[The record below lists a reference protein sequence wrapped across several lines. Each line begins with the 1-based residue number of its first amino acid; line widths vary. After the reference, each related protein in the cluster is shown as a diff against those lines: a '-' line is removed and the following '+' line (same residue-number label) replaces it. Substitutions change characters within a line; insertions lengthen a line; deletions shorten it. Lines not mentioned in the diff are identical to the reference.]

1 MARIFIVTPARPG
14 SRNGNRHTATRWAAL
29 LRAAGHQVRVAND
42 WSGERCDL
50 LFALHAK
57 RCHATAKRYREA
69 HPDGALVVVLTGTD
83 LYRDLPDS
91 VEARHS
97 LDIATRLVV
106 LQDDAL
112 RLLTT
117 SQRART
123 HVVYQSA
130 EPKQRH
136 APPKTGLR
144 LAVVGHLRD
153 EKDPFRAVEALGLLP
168 GLEQLE
174 VVQVG
179 DAMTPDMR
187 REAAAWARREP
198 RYRWTGGVPHPR
210 AMRWIAE
217 SHLLVV
223 SSRMEGGANVISEAA
238 RIGTPVL
245 ASRMS
250 GNVGMLGR
258 DYPGFYRLG
267 DAEAL
272 AHLILRAAEE
282 REFRRA
288 LANAIRQRRAL
299 FTPRAEQNALLEV
312 LAAAGLPRRVRKGL
326 RGT

>member
-1 MARIFIVTPARPG
+1 MDRIFIVTPARPG
-14 SRNGNRHTATRWAAL
+14 ARNGNRHTATRWAAL
-29 LRAAGHQVRVAND
+29 LRAAGHRVRVAND
-42 WSGERCDL
+42 WTGEPCDL

-57 RCHATAKRYREA
+57 RSHAAVQRYRAA
-69 HPDGALVVVLTGTD
+69 HADGALAVVLTGTD

-91 VEARHS
+91 AAARRS
-97 LDIATRLVV
+97 LDLATCLVV

-112 RLLTT
+112 RLL
-117 SQRART
+117 SKRQRARA

-130 EPKQRH
+130 EPTQRH

-144 LAVVGHLRD
+144 LAVVGHLRE
-153 EKDPFRAVEALGLLP
+153 EKDPFRAVQALGHLP
-168 GLEQLE
+168 GLDGIE

-179 DAMTPDMR
+179 DAMTPAMR
-187 REAAAWARREP
+187 REAEAWERREP
-198 RYRWTGGVPHPR
+198 RYRWTRGVPHPR

-250 GNVGMLGR
+250 GNLGMLGR

-267 DAEAL
+267 DAKAL
-272 AHLILRAAEE
+272 AGLILRTAEE
-282 REFRRA
+282 RDFRNRLAQAMRA
-288 LANAIRQRRAL
+288 RRAL
-299 FTPRAEQNALLEV
+299 FTPRAEQKALLGV
-312 LAAAGLPRRVRKGL
+312 LAATGLPRRG
-326 RGT
+326 

>member
-14 SRNGNRHTATRWAAL
+14 ARNGNRHTATRWAAL
-29 LRAAGHQVRVAND
+29 LRAAGHRVRVAND
-42 WSGERCDL
+42 WAGEPCDL

-57 RCHATAKRYREA
+57 RCHAAAMRFRQA

-91 VEARHS
+91 VEARRS
-97 LDIATRLVV
+97 LEIATRLVV
-106 LQDDAL
+106 LQDDAP
-112 RLLTT
+112 RLLAKRH
-117 SQRART
+117 RARA
-123 HVVYQSA
+123 HVVFQSA
-130 EPKQRH
+130 EPNRRH

-144 LAVVGHLRD
+144 LAVVGHLRE
-153 EKDPFRAVEALGLLP
+153 EKDPFRAAEALGHLP
-168 GLEQLE
+168 GLDGIE

-179 DAMTPDMR
+179 DAMTPAMR
-187 REAAAWARREP
+187 REAEAWERREP
-198 RYRWTGGVPHPR
+198 RYRWTQGVPHPR

-250 GNVGMLGR
+250 GNLGMLGR

-267 DAEAL
+267 DAKAL
-272 AHLILRAAEE
+272 ARLILRAAEE
-282 REFRRA
+282 HDFRRQ
-288 LANAIRQRRAL
+288 LAKAIRQRRAL
-299 FTPRAEQNALLEV
+299 FTPRAEQKALLEV
-312 LAAAGLPRRVRKGL
+312 LAASGLPRRG
-326 RGT
+326 